1 MQQQGRPAAAVK
13 AEAVNVATGEVVQ
26 LELMGDDALRGLR
39 EPRTPIP
46 PRYDWRPHPGRHVN
60 VGKALLAKVWH
71 KDSGYDQNARDIL
84 GFYIA
89 HAPEGGEPL
98 RMTFKE
104 ISQTLGV
111 QPNTVQQCITQ
122 LHAGGLLLE
131 KEKIGRVK
139 FFALNP
145 RAAYDGSAAAQVAAT
160 KEARHPVVPAPT
172 AASPKR
178 TRRKVS

>member
-1 MQQQGRPAAAVK
+1 MKQQRRSTGPVS
-13 AEAVNVATGEVVQ
+13 AEAVNVETGEVVQ
-26 LELMGDDALRGLR
+26 LALMGDDALSGLR
-39 EPRTPIP
+39 EPRKPIP

-60 VGKALLAKVWH
+60 VGKSLLAKVWH

-89 HAPEGGEPL
+89 HAPEFGEPL

-104 ISQTLGV
+104 ISHTLGV
-111 QPNTVQQCITQ
+111 QPNTVQRCITQ

-139 FFALNP
+139 FYSLNP
-145 RAAYDGSAAAQVAAT
+145 RAAFDGGAVAQVAAT
-160 KEARHPVVPAPT
+160 KEARHPVVPAP
-172 AASPKR
+172 AASSPRR
-178 TRRKVS
+178 TRRKAS